1 MRSAL
6 TAPFLQVP
14 RSNGAGCTFCWWVG
28 SLETGPLSTPA
39 CARRQGRENEE
50 LLLPA
55 RPPPP
60 PRKCPH
66 SLMEAKEEAGSI
78 TFKVSSSAAASSV
91 HPSPRRCPE
100 RPHKAGRATGGRTQE
115 EAVAWGGALYS
126 PWGLVGAPDLGFLP
140 RSSSAGGG
148 DPTFCHSRSLT
159 FFKVLSCP
167 AHHPPSWGGGGPETP
182 ATA

>member
-6 TAPFLQVP
+6 TAPFLKGP
-14 RSNGAGCTFCWWVG
+14 RPNSAGCTFCWWVG
-28 SLETGPLSTPA
+28 SLETGPLSTPT
-39 CARRQGRENEE
+39 CARRQGWEQEE

-66 SLMEAKEEAGSI
+66 SLVEAKEEAGSI
-78 TFKVSSSAAASSV
+78 TFKVPSSAAASSV
-91 HPSPRRCPE
+91 RPSPRRCPK
-100 RPHKAGRATGGRTQE
+100 RPHKAGGGATGGRTQE
-115 EAVAWGGALYS
+115 EAVAWGVLCTHTGD
-126 PWGLVGAPDLGFLP
+126 WLGRLP

-148 DPTFCHSRSLT
+148 DPTFCHSHSLT

-167 AHHPPSWGGGGPETP
+167 AHHPPSWGSVPETP